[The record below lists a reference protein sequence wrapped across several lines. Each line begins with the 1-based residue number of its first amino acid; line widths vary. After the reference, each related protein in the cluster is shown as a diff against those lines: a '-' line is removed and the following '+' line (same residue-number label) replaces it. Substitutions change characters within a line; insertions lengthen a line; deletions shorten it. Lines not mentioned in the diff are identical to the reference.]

1 MKNFGKGLIAALA
14 MMTMSGTAMA
24 QVSAVFGGADPLEG
38 VYDRQNQQF
47 VNLVN
52 ERGADKIKLEF
63 IRGEQLGNDVQV
75 IEQVMSGAVQFYGD
89 DFSFYSNWVKEL
101 NIVSWGFLFRDNA
114 HVQAFINSDTYKSAV
129 EKLRAEQGIRVLA
142 AAPGQIR
149 VMVSTKPIK
158 SIDDLAGLKMRVP
171 EIRTYLA
178 LWETLG
184 TAPARVAWGETFL
197 GLSTGVV
204 QGAEGGISSIY
215 GAKFHEAAKNVTR
228 TDHVR
233 IIAHIAVNDA
243 WFQSQTPE
251 VQELL
256 TTAAQD
262 AVKWQMDTVTAEQAE
277 TLDKMTADGAT
288 VTEIDVTPLRE
299 RSEVAVEKL
308 EADGFW
314 PKGLWAE
321 IQALN

>member
-1 MKNFGKGLIAALA
+1 MKILGRGLVSAIALLA
-14 MMTMSGTAMA
+14 MVGTASA
-24 QVSAVFGGADPLEG
+24 EVAAVFGGADPLEG
-38 VYDRQNQQF
+38 VYDRQNQHF
-47 VNLVN
+47 VDLVN
-52 ERGADKIKLEF
+52 ERGAGQIKLDF

-89 DFSFYSNWVKEL
+89 DFSFYSNWVPEL

-114 HVQAFINSDTYKSAV
+114 HVQAFIESNTYKNAI
-129 EKLRAEQGIRVLA
+129 EKLRTEQGIRVLA

-149 VMVSTKPIK
+149 VMVSTRPIK
-158 SIDDLAGLKMRVP
+158 GVEDLAGLKMRVP

-204 QGAEGGISSIY
+204 ESAEGGISSIY

-233 IIAHIAVNDA
+233 IIANIAVNDA
-243 WFQSQTPE
+243 WFQSQSPE
-251 VQELL
+251 IQELL
-256 TTAAQD
+256 TKAAQD
-262 AVKWQMDTVTAEQAE
+262 AVNWQMETVTAEQAA
-277 TLDKMTADGAT
+277 TLDKMAADGAV
-288 VTEIDVTPLRE
+288 VTEIDVAPLRE

-321 IQALN
+321 IQALD

>member
-1 MKNFGKGLIAALA
+1 MKILGRGLVSAIALLA
-14 MMTMSGTAMA
+14 MVGTASA
-24 QVSAVFGGADPLEG
+24 EVAAVFGGADPLEG
-38 VYDRQNQQF
+38 VYDRQNQHF
-47 VNLVN
+47 VDLVN
-52 ERGADKIKLEF
+52 ERGAGQIKLDF

-89 DFSFYSNWVKEL
+89 DFSFYSNWVPEL

-114 HVQAFINSDTYKSAV
+114 HVQAFIESNTYKNAI
-129 EKLRAEQGIRVLA
+129 EKLRTEQGIRVLA

-149 VMVSTKPIK
+149 VMVSTRPIK
-158 SIDDLAGLKMRVP
+158 GVEDLAGLKMRVP

-204 QGAEGGISSIY
+204 EGAEGGISSIY

-233 IIAHIAVNDA
+233 IIANIAVNDA
-243 WFQSQTPE
+243 WFQSQSPE
-251 VQELL
+251 IQELL
-256 TTAAQD
+256 TEAAQD
-262 AVKWQMDTVTAEQAE
+262 AVNWQMETVTAEQAA
-277 TLDKMTADGAT
+277 TLDKMAADGAV
-288 VTEIDVTPLRE
+288 VTEIDVAPLRE

-321 IQALN
+321 IQALD

>member
-1 MKNFGKGLIAALA
+1 MKMMKRGLVGALA
-14 MMTMSGTAMA
+14 LAAMVSRA
-24 QVSAVFGGADPLEG
+24 SAEISAVFGGADPLEG
-38 VYDRQNQQF
+38 VYDRQNQKF
-47 VNLVN
+47 VDLVN
-52 ERGADKIKLEF
+52 ERGAGQIKLEF

-89 DFSFYSNWVKEL
+89 DFSFYANWVPDL

-114 HVQAFINSDTYKSAV
+114 HVDAFVASDTYKAAV
-129 EKLRAEQGIRVLA
+129 EKLSVDQGIRVLA
-142 AAPGQIR
+142 AGPGQVR
-149 VMVSTKPIK
+149 VMVSSRPIK
-158 SIDDLAGLKMRVP
+158 GVEDLAGLKMRVP

-204 QGAEGGISSIY
+204 EGAEGGISSIY

-233 IIAHIAVNDA
+233 IIAQITVNDA

-251 VQELL
+251 IQELL
-256 TTAAQD
+256 TKAAQD
-262 AVKWQMDTVTAEQAE
+262 AVKWQTDTVTAEQAE
-277 TLDKMTADGAT
+277 TLEKMAADGAT
-288 VTEIDVTPLRE
+288 VAEIDVAPLRE

-308 EADGFW
+308 EAEGFW

-321 IQALN
+321 IQAMK

>member
-24 QVSAVFGGADPLEG
+24 QASAVFGGADPLEG

-47 VNLVN
+47 VDLVN

-114 HVQAFINSDTYKSAV
+114 HVQAFINSDTYKAAV

-233 IIAHIAVNDA
+233 IIAHIAVNDE

-262 AVKWQMDTVTAEQAE
+262 AVKWQMDTVTSEQAE
-277 TLDKMTADGAT
+277 TLEKMTADGAT

>member
-1 MKNFGKGLIAALA
+1 MKILGRGLVSAIALLA
-14 MMTMSGTAMA
+14 MVGTASA
-24 QVSAVFGGADPLEG
+24 EVAAVFGGADPLEG
-38 VYDRQNQQF
+38 VYDRQNQHF
-47 VNLVN
+47 VDLVN
-52 ERGADKIKLEF
+52 ERGAGQIKLDF

-89 DFSFYSNWVKEL
+89 DFSFYSNWVPEL

-114 HVQAFINSDTYKSAV
+114 HVQAFIESNTYKNAI
-129 EKLRAEQGIRVLA
+129 EKLRTEQGIRVLA

-149 VMVSTKPIK
+149 VMVSTRPIK
-158 SIDDLAGLKMRVP
+158 GVEDLAGLKMRVP

-204 QGAEGGISSIY
+204 EGAEGGISSIY

-233 IIAHIAVNDA
+233 IIANIAVNDA
-243 WFQSQTPE
+243 WFQSQSPE
-251 VQELL
+251 IQELL
-256 TTAAQD
+256 TKAAQD
-262 AVKWQMDTVTAEQAE
+262 AVNWQMETVTAEQAA
-277 TLDKMTADGAT
+277 TLDKMAADGAV
-288 VTEIDVTPLRE
+288 VTEIDVAPLRE

-321 IQALN
+321 IQSLD

>member
-1 MKNFGKGLIAALA
+1 MKILGRGLFSAIALLA
-14 MMTMSGTAMA
+14 MVGSASA
-24 QVSAVFGGADPLEG
+24 EVAAVFGGADPLEG
-38 VYDRQNQQF
+38 VYDRQNQHF
-47 VNLVN
+47 VDLVN
-52 ERGADKIKLEF
+52 ERGAGQIKLDF

-89 DFSFYSNWVKEL
+89 DFSFYSNWVPEL

-114 HVQAFINSDTYKSAV
+114 HVQAFIESDTYKNAV
-129 EKLRAEQGIRVLA
+129 EKLRAEQGIRVLS

-149 VMVSTKPIK
+149 VMVSSRPIK
-158 SIDDLAGLKMRVP
+158 GVEDLAGLKMRVP

-204 QGAEGGISSIY
+204 EGAEGGISSIY

-243 WFQSQTPE
+243 WFQSQSPE
-251 VQELL
+251 IQELL
-256 TTAAQD
+256 TKAAQD
-262 AVKWQMDTVTAEQAE
+262 AVNWQMETVTAEQAA
-277 TLDKMTADGAT
+277 TLDKMVADGAV
-288 VTEIDVTPLRE
+288 VTEIDVAPLRQ
-299 RSEVAVEKL
+299 RSEIAVEKL

-321 IQALN
+321 IQALD

>member
-1 MKNFGKGLIAALA
+1 MIGRGLIGALA
-14 MMTMSGTAMA
+14 LLGTMGTAFA
-24 QVSAVFGGADPLEG
+24 DVSAVFGGADPLEG
-38 VYDRQNQQF
+38 VYDRQNQHF
-47 VNLVN
+47 VDLVN
-52 ERGADKIKLEF
+52 ERGAGQIKLEF
-63 IRGEQLGNDVQV
+63 IRGEQLGNDMQV

-89 DFSFYSNWVKEL
+89 DFSFYSNWVPEL

-114 HVQAFINSDTYKSAV
+114 HVQAFIQSDTYKKAV
-129 EKLRAEQGIRVLA
+129 EKLRAEQGVRVLA
-142 AAPGQIR
+142 AAPGQVR
-149 VMVSTKPIK
+149 VTVSTRPIK
-158 SIDDLAGLKMRVP
+158 GIEDLAGLKMRVP

-204 QGAEGGISSIY
+204 EGAEGGISSIH

-233 IIAHIAVNDA
+233 IIAHIAVNDT
-243 WFQSQTPE
+243 WFQSQSPE
-251 VQELL
+251 IQELL
-256 TTAAQD
+256 SKAAQD
-262 AVKWQMDTVTAEQAE
+262 AVNWQMETVTAEQAE
-277 TLDKMTADGAT
+277 TLDKMAADGAT

-308 EADGFW
+308 ESEGFW

-321 IQALN
+321 IQSLK

>member
-1 MKNFGKGLIAALA
+1 MKISLMRALVA
-14 MMTMSGTAMA
+14 GALLLSASVAGA
-24 QVSAVFGGADPLEG
+24 QTTAVFGGADPLEG
-38 VYDRQNQQF
+38 VYDRQNRHF
-47 VNLVN
+47 VDLVN
-52 ERGADKIKLEF
+52 ERGAGKIKLEF

-89 DFSFYSNWVKEL
+89 DFSFHANWVPDL
-101 NIVSWGFLFRDNA
+101 NIVSWGFLFRDND
-114 HVQAFINSDTYKSAV
+114 HVRSFVKSEFFQNAV
-129 EKLRAEQGIRVLA
+129 EKLRKEQGIRILA
-142 AAPGQIR
+142 AGPGQVRILVATR
-149 VMVSTKPIK
+149 PVTSLQ
-158 SIDDLAGLKMRVP
+158 DLQGLKMRVP

-204 QGAEGGISSIY
+204 EGAEGGISSIH
-215 GAKFHEAAKNVTR
+215 GAKFHEAARYVVR

-243 WFQSQTPE
+243 WFEAQTPE

-256 TTAAQD
+256 IKAAQD
-262 AVKWQMDTVTAEQAE
+262 AVDWQTETVAEEQEA
-277 TLDKMTADGAT
+277 TLKAMEAAGAT
-288 VTEIDVTPLRE
+288 VSNIDVEPLRE
-299 RSEVAVEKL
+299 RSKAAVQKL
-308 EADGFW
+308 EDEKFW

-321 IQALN
+321 VQALQ

>member
-1 MKNFGKGLIAALA
+1 MKTLGRGIIGAFALMA
-14 MMTMSGTAMA
+14 MCGTAMA
-24 QVSAVFGGADPLEG
+24 DVSAVFGGADPLEG

-47 VNLVN
+47 VTIVN
-52 ERGADKIKLEF
+52 ERGAGKIKLEF

-89 DFSFYSNWVKEL
+89 DFSFYSNWVPDL

-114 HVQAFINSDTYKSAV
+114 HVQAFIDSETYKAAI
-129 EKLRAEQGIRVLA
+129 EKLRTEQSIRVLA
-142 AAPGQIR
+142 AAPGQVR
-149 VMVSTKPIK
+149 VMVSNRPIK
-158 SIDDLAGLKMRVP
+158 NIDDLAGLKMRVP

-204 QGAEGGISSIY
+204 EGAEGGISSIY

-233 IIAHIAVNDA
+233 IIAHIAVNDN
-243 WFQSQTPE
+243 WYQSQTPE
-251 VQELL
+251 VQQLL
-256 TTAAQD
+256 STAAQE
-262 AVKWQMDTVTAEQAE
+262 AVKWQMDTVTAEQAA

-288 VTEIDVTPLRE
+288 VAEIDVGPLRE

-308 EADGFW
+308 ESDGFW

-321 IQALN
+321 IQALK

>member
-1 MKNFGKGLIAALA
+1 MKALGRGLFGALA
-14 MMTMSGTAMA
+14 LLLVAGSASA

-38 VYDRQNQQF
+38 VYDRQNRHF
-47 VNLVN
+47 VDLVN
-52 ERGADKIKLEF
+52 ERGAGKIKLEF

-89 DFSFYSNWVKEL
+89 DFSFYSNWVPDL
-101 NIVSWGFLFRDNA
+101 NIVSWGFLFRDNN
-114 HVQAFINSDTYKSAV
+114 HVQAFINSDIYKASV
-129 EKLRAEQGIRVLA
+129 EKLREEQGIRVLA

-149 VMVSTKPIK
+149 VMVSTRPIK
-158 SIDDLAGLKMRVP
+158 NVDDLAGLKMRVP

-178 LWETLG
+178 LWGTLG

-204 QGAEGGISSIY
+204 EGAEGGISSIY

-256 TTAAQD
+256 TKAAEES
-262 AVKWQMDTVTAEQAE
+262 VNWQMETVTAEQTA
-277 TLDKMTADGAT
+277 TLEKMAADGAT
-288 VTEIDVTPLRE
+288 IAEIDVTPLRE

-308 EADGFW
+308 ESEGFW
-314 PKGLWAE
+314 PKGMWSQ
-321 IQALN
+321 IQALQ

>member
-1 MKNFGKGLIAALA
+1 MKMMGRGLLAAIAFLA
-14 MMTMSGTAMA
+14 MAGTSSAD
-24 QVSAVFGGADPLEG
+24 VSAVFGGADPLEG
-38 VYDRQNQQF
+38 VYDRQNQHF
-47 VNLVN
+47 VDLVN
-52 ERGADKIKLEF
+52 ERGAGQIKLEF

-89 DFSFYSNWVKEL
+89 DFSFYSNWVPEL

-114 HVQAFINSDTYKSAV
+114 HVQAYIESDSYKNAI

-142 AAPGQIR
+142 AAPGQVR
-149 VMVSTKPIK
+149 VMVSSRPIK
-158 SIDDLAGLKMRVP
+158 GVKDLAGLKMRVP
-171 EIRTYLA
+171 EIRTYLT

-204 QGAEGGISSIY
+204 EGAEGGISSIY

-251 VQELL
+251 IQELL
-256 TTAAQD
+256 TKAAQD
-262 AVKWQMDTVTAEQAE
+262 AVIWQMETVTAEQAE
-277 TLDKMTADGAT
+277 TLDKMAADGAT

-308 EADGFW
+308 EAEGFW

-321 IQALN
+321 IQAMD

>member
-1 MKNFGKGLIAALA
+1 MNKFGKGLVCALA
-14 MMTMSGTAMA
+14 FLAMSGTALA
-24 QVSAVFGGADPLEG
+24 EVSAVFGGADPLEG
-38 VYDRQNQQF
+38 VYDRQNQHF
-47 VNLVN
+47 VDLVN
-52 ERGADKIKLEF
+52 ERGAGQIKLEF

-75 IEQVMSGAVQFYGD
+75 IEQVMSDAVQFYGD
-89 DFSFYSNWVKEL
+89 DFSFYANWVPEL

-114 HVQAFINSDTYKSAV
+114 HVQAFLDSDTYKSAV
-129 EKLRAEQGIRVLA
+129 EKLRAEQGVRVLA
-142 AAPGQIR
+142 AAPGQVR
-149 VMVSTKPIK
+149 VMVSTRPIK
-158 SIDDLAGLKMRVP
+158 GIDDLAGLKMRVP

-204 QGAEGGISSIY
+204 EGAEGGISSIY

-233 IIAHIAVNDA
+233 IIAQIAVNDA

-251 VQELL
+251 IQDLL
-256 TTAAQD
+256 TKAAQES
-262 AVKWQMDTVTAEQAE
+262 VTWQMETVTAEQAA

-288 VTEIDVTPLRE
+288 VTEIDVAPLRE

-308 EADGFW
+308 EAEGFW

-321 IQALN
+321 IQALK

>member
-1 MKNFGKGLIAALA
+1 MIGRGLVGALA
-14 MMTMSGTAMA
+14 LLAMAGTALA
-24 QVSAVFGGADPLEG
+24 ETSAVFGGADPLEG
-38 VYDRQNQQF
+38 VYDRQNQHF

-52 ERGADKIKLEF
+52 ERGAGQLKLEF

-89 DFSFYSNWVKEL
+89 DFSFYSNWVPEL

-114 HVQAFINSDTYKSAV
+114 HVQAFIESDTYKTAI

-142 AAPGQIR
+142 AAPGQVR
-149 VMVSTKPIK
+149 VMVSSRPIK
-158 SIDDLAGLKMRVP
+158 GVEDLAGLKMRVP
-171 EIRTYLA
+171 EIRTYLS

-204 QGAEGGISSIY
+204 EGAEGGISSIY

-233 IIAHIAVNDA
+233 IIANIAVNDA
-243 WFQSQTPE
+243 WFQSQSPE
-251 VQELL
+251 IQALL
-256 TTAAQD
+256 SKAATD
-262 AVKWQMDTVTAEQAE
+262 AVNWQMETVTAEQAT
-277 TLDKMTADGAT
+277 TLDKMAADGAS

-308 EADGFW
+308 ESEGFW

-321 IQALN
+321 IQALD

>member
-1 MKNFGKGLIAALA
+1 MRILGRGLVSAIALLA
-14 MMTMSGTAMA
+14 MVGSASA
-24 QVSAVFGGADPLEG
+24 EVAAVFGGADPLEG
-38 VYDRQNQQF
+38 VYDRQNQHF
-47 VNLVN
+47 VDLVN
-52 ERGADKIKLEF
+52 ERGAGQIKLDF

-89 DFSFYSNWVKEL
+89 DFSFYSNWVPEL

-114 HVQAFINSDTYKSAV
+114 HVQAFIESDTYKNAI
-129 EKLRAEQGIRVLA
+129 EKLRAEQGIRVLS

-149 VMVSTKPIK
+149 VMVSNRPIK
-158 SIDDLAGLKMRVP
+158 GVEDLAGLKMRVP

-204 QGAEGGISSIY
+204 EGAEGGISSIY

-243 WFQSQTPE
+243 WFQSQSPE
-251 VQELL
+251 IQELL
-256 TTAAQD
+256 TKAAQD
-262 AVKWQMDTVTAEQAE
+262 AVDWQMEKVTAEQAA
-277 TLDKMTADGAT
+277 TLDKMVADGAV
-288 VTEIDVTPLRE
+288 VTEIDVAPLRQ

-321 IQALN
+321 IQALD

>member
-1 MKNFGKGLIAALA
+1 MV
-14 MMTMSGTAMA
+14 GTASA

-38 VYDRQNQQF
+38 VYDRQNQKF
-47 VNLVN
+47 VDLVN
-52 ERGADKIKLEF
+52 ERGEGEIKLEF

-89 DFSFYSNWVKEL
+89 DFSFYANWVPEL

-114 HVQAFINSDTYKSAV
+114 HVEAFINSDAYKEAV
-129 EKLRAEQGIRVLA
+129 EKLRVEQGIRILA
-142 AAPGQIR
+142 AGPGQIR
-149 VMVSTKPIK
+149 VMVSNRPIG

-184 TAPARVAWGETFL
+184 TSPARVAWGETFL

-204 QGAEGGISSIY
+204 EGAEGGISSLY
-215 GAKFHEAAKNVTR
+215 GAKFHEAAKHVTR

-233 IIAHIAVNDA
+233 IIAQIAVNDA
-243 WFQSQTPE
+243 WFEAQTPE
-251 VQELL
+251 IQELL

-262 AVKWQMDTVTAEQAE
+262 AVKWQTDTVTAEQAE
-277 TLDKMTADGAT
+277 TLEKMAADGAT
-288 VTEIDVTPLRE
+288 VTEIDVAPLRE

-308 EADGFW
+308 EAEGFW
-314 PKGLWAE
+314 PKGLWAS
-321 IQALN
+321 IQALQ

>member
-1 MKNFGKGLIAALA
+1 MKILGRGLVSAIALLA
-14 MMTMSGTAMA
+14 MVGTASA
-24 QVSAVFGGADPLEG
+24 EVAAVFGGADPLEG
-38 VYDRQNQQF
+38 VYDRQNQHF
-47 VNLVN
+47 VDLVN
-52 ERGADKIKLEF
+52 ERGAGQIKLDF

-89 DFSFYSNWVKEL
+89 DFSFYSNWVPEL

-114 HVQAFINSDTYKSAV
+114 HVQAFIESNTYKNAI
-129 EKLRAEQGIRVLA
+129 EKLRTEQGIRVLA

-149 VMVSTKPIK
+149 VMVSTRPIK
-158 SIDDLAGLKMRVP
+158 GVEDLAGLKMRVP

-204 QGAEGGISSIY
+204 EGAEGGISSIY

-233 IIAHIAVNDA
+233 IIANIAVNDA
-243 WFQSQTPE
+243 WFQSQSPE
-251 VQELL
+251 IQELL
-256 TTAAQD
+256 TKAAQD
-262 AVKWQMDTVTAEQAE
+262 AVNWQMETVTAEQAA
-277 TLDKMTADGAT
+277 TLDKMAADGAV
-288 VTEIDVTPLRE
+288 VTEIDVAPLRE

-321 IQALN
+321 IQALD

>member
-1 MKNFGKGLIAALA
+1 MRTLGRSFVGALA
-14 MMTMSGTAMA
+14 LLAAFGTAQA
-24 QVSAVFGGADPLEG
+24 EVSAVFGGADPLEG

-52 ERGADKIKLEF
+52 ERGAGQIKLEF

-75 IEQVMSGAVQFYGD
+75 IEQVMSGAVQLYGD
-89 DFSFYSNWVKEL
+89 DFSFYSNWVPEL

-114 HVQAFINSDTYKSAV
+114 HVQAFIDSETYKAAV
-129 EKLRAEQGIRVLA
+129 EKLRTDQGVRVLA
-142 AAPGQIR
+142 AAPGQVR
-149 VMVSTKPIK
+149 VMVSTRPVK

-178 LWETLG
+178 LWDTLG

-204 QGAEGGISSIY
+204 EGAEGGISSIY

-243 WFQSQTPE
+243 WYQAQTPD
-251 VQELL
+251 VQALL
-256 TTAAQD
+256 TKAAQD
-262 AVKWQMDTVTAEQAE
+262 AVNWQMETVTAEQAA

-288 VTEIDVTPLRE
+288 VTEIDVAPLRE
-299 RSEVAVEKL
+299 RSEIAVEKL
-308 EADGFW
+308 ESEGFW

>member
-1 MKNFGKGLIAALA
+1 MNKFGRGLIGALA
-14 MMTMSGTAMA
+14 FLAMAGTAMA
-24 QVSAVFGGADPLEG
+24 QISAVFGGADPLEG
-38 VYDRQNQQF
+38 VYDRQNQHF

-52 ERGADKIKLEF
+52 ERGAGKIKLEF

-89 DFSFYSNWVKEL
+89 DFSFYSNWVPDL

-114 HVQAFINSDTYKSAV
+114 HVQAFLDSETYKTAI

-142 AAPGQIR
+142 AAPGQVR
-149 VMVSTKPIK
+149 VMVSTRAIK
-158 SIDDLAGLKMRVP
+158 GIDDLAGLKMRVP

-204 QGAEGGISSIY
+204 EGAEGGISSIY

-233 IIAHIAVNDA
+233 IIANIAVNDQ

-251 VQELL
+251 IQDLL
-256 TTAAQD
+256 TKAAQES
-262 AVKWQMDTVTAEQAE
+262 VKWQMDTVTAEQAA
-277 TLDKMTADGAT
+277 TLEKMAEDGAT
-288 VTEIDVTPLRE
+288 VTEIDVAPLRE

-308 EADGFW
+308 ESEGFW

-321 IQALN
+321 IQALK

>member
-14 MMTMSGTAMA
+14 MMTMTGTAMA

-38 VYDRQNQQF
+38 VYDRQNQHF
-47 VNLVN
+47 VDLVN

-89 DFSFYSNWVKEL
+89 DFSFYSNWVPDL

-129 EKLRAEQGIRVLA
+129 EKLRTEQGIRVLA

-149 VMVSTKPIK
+149 VMVSTRPIK
-158 SIDDLAGLKMRVP
+158 SVDDLAGLKMRVP

-233 IIAHIAVNDA
+233 IIAHIAVNDE
-243 WFQSQTPE
+243 WFRSQTPE

-288 VTEIDVTPLRE
+288 VTEIDVAPLRE

>member
-1 MKNFGKGLIAALA
+1 MRILGRGLVSAIALLA
-14 MMTMSGTAMA
+14 MVGSASGEVA
-24 QVSAVFGGADPLEG
+24 AVFGGADPLEG
-38 VYDRQNQQF
+38 VYDRQNQHF
-47 VNLVN
+47 VDLVN
-52 ERGADKIKLEF
+52 ERGAGQIKLDF

-89 DFSFYSNWVKEL
+89 DFSFYSNWVPEL

-114 HVQAFINSDTYKSAV
+114 HVQAFIESDTYKNAI
-129 EKLRAEQGIRVLA
+129 EKLRAEQGIRVLS

-149 VMVSTKPIK
+149 VMVSNRPIK
-158 SIDDLAGLKMRVP
+158 GVEDLAGLKMRVP

-204 QGAEGGISSIY
+204 EGAEGGISSIY

-243 WFQSQTPE
+243 WFQSQSPE
-251 VQELL
+251 IQELL
-256 TTAAQD
+256 TKAAQD
-262 AVKWQMDTVTAEQAE
+262 AVDWQMEKVTAEQAA
-277 TLDKMTADGAT
+277 TLDKMVADGAV
-288 VTEIDVTPLRE
+288 VTEIDVAPLRQ

-321 IQALN
+321 IQALD

>member
-1 MKNFGKGLIAALA
+1 MV
-14 MMTMSGTAMA
+14 GTASA
-24 QVSAVFGGADPLEG
+24 EVAAVFGGADPLEG
-38 VYDRQNQQF
+38 VYDRQNQHF
-47 VNLVN
+47 VDLVN
-52 ERGADKIKLEF
+52 ERGAGQIKLDF

-89 DFSFYSNWVKEL
+89 DFSFYSNWVPEL

-114 HVQAFINSDTYKSAV
+114 HVQAFIESNTYKNAI
-129 EKLRAEQGIRVLA
+129 EKLRTEQGIRVLA

-149 VMVSTKPIK
+149 VMVSTRPIK
-158 SIDDLAGLKMRVP
+158 GVEDLAGLKMRVP

-204 QGAEGGISSIY
+204 EGAEGGISSIY

-233 IIAHIAVNDA
+233 IIANIAVNDA
-243 WFQSQTPE
+243 WFQSQSPE
-251 VQELL
+251 IQELL
-256 TTAAQD
+256 TEAAQD
-262 AVKWQMDTVTAEQAE
+262 AVNWQMETVTAEQAA
-277 TLDKMTADGAT
+277 TLDKMAADGAV
-288 VTEIDVTPLRE
+288 VTEIDVAPLRE

-321 IQALN
+321 IQALD